1 MLNTVRVPEQFNP
14 LFQKAQEYVSKY
26 FSQKTEDPSK
36 GTIEIFGERYILVR
50 AASMSVDFFDT
61 IRNLYRSEGKEEAI
75 NIARSILFDIAHTI
89 GKMDARNF
97 HKKMN
102 LTDPIE
108 KLSAGPV
115 HFAHSGWA
123 FVDIS
128 PESNPSP
135 DENYC
140 LIYDH
145 PFSFESDA
153 WMRTGRQAE
162 FPICVMNAGY
172 SSGWCEESFGVTL
185 VASEI
190 MCKAKGDQA
199 CRFVMAHPSRIESH
213 IQNYLQ
219 KTPDIAGR
227 VTTYQ
232 IPGLFERKWME
243 EKLRDSEANYLTIFD
258 EANDAIFVHDPNTG
272 NILDVNK
279 QMCEMFGYTQE
290 EALNLNIGA
299 ISSCEPSYTQQDA
312 LELIKKASEQD
323 PQIFEWKAKK
333 KSGQIFWAEVNL
345 KLVRIM
351 GNDRVLAVFHDI
363 TERKQLNE
371 ILDRKQ
377 RNLEAIFDAT
387 PVGMM
392 LVDENTEVVRLNDV
406 IVKMTGKN
414 SDQLLGLRPGDIFDC
429 VNAHNDKGGCGK
441 GDTCG
446 DCPFRGALA
455 RVFETDQPIHNA
467 DINMHLSA
475 YGQITKPWLNV
486 SVVPT
491 MIDERK
497 HVVVAFTDI
506 TERRENE
513 EKLKKTL
520 DEIERFNRLMTGREG
535 RVIEMKKEVNALLAE
550 LGREPQYKSVLDDA
564 ETVISSDKT
573 G

>member
-1 MLNTVRVPEQFNP
+1 MLNTVRVPEQFHP
-14 LFQKAQEYVSKY
+14 LFQKAQQYVSKY

-61 IRNLYRSEGKEEAI
+61 IMNLYKSEGKEEAI

-102 LTDPIE
+102 LIDPIE
-108 KLSAGPV
+108 KLSAGPI

-123 FVDIS
+123 FVDIF

-140 LIYDH
+140 LVYDH

-172 SSGWCEESFGVTL
+172 SSGWCQESFGVSL

-199 CRFVMAHPSRIESH
+199 CRFVMAHPSKIESY
-213 IQNYLQ
+213 IQNYLK

-243 EKLRDSEANYLTIFD
+243 ERLHESESNYLTIFD
-258 EANDAIFVHDPNTG
+258 EAKDAIFVHDPDTG

-290 EALNLNIGA
+290 EALNLNFGA
-299 ISSCEPSYTQQDA
+299 ISSCEPHYTQQDA
-312 LELIKKASEQD
+312 LELIKKTSRQD

-333 KSGQIFWAEVNL
+333 
-345 KLVRIM
+345 
-351 GNDRVLAVFHDI
+351 
-363 TERKQLNE
+363 
-371 ILDRKQ
+371 
-377 RNLEAIFDAT
+377 
-387 PVGMM
+387 
-392 LVDENTEVVRLNDV
+392 
-406 IVKMTGKN
+406 
-414 SDQLLGLRPGDIFDC
+414 
-429 VNAHNDKGGCGK
+429 
-441 GDTCG
+441 
-446 DCPFRGALA
+446 
-455 RVFETDQPIHNA
+455 
-467 DINMHLSA
+467 
-475 YGQITKPWLNV
+475 
-486 SVVPT
+486 
-491 MIDERK
+491 
-497 HVVVAFTDI
+497 
-506 TERRENE
+506 
-513 EKLKKTL
+513 
-520 DEIERFNRLMTGREG
+520 
-535 RVIEMKKEVNALLAE
+535 
-550 LGREPQYKSVLDDA
+550 
-564 ETVISSDKT
+564 
-573 G
+573 